1 MQADDLNSIDAE
13 ALRVLRH
20 DIKNHLSNI
29 IMAVE
34 QLRYEVSDPS
44 PDCSF
49 YMDTISDS
57 CTKIN
62 QLLNNAGPAT

>member
-1 MQADDLNSIDAE
+1 MQADDLNPIDAE
-13 ALRVLRH
+13 ALRVLKH
-20 DIKNHLSNI
+20 DIKNHLSNM

-34 QLRYEVSDPS
+34 QLRYEVTDPS

-57 CTKIN
+57 CKKIN
-62 QLLNNAGPAT
+62 QLLNGTRTNS